1 MPYIWRYKRQL
12 TIASIALMVAA
23 AASLSIPV
31 ALRYLIDSGF
41 SAGNAGVV
49 DRYFVLLFLV
59 ASAMAFATAIRYYWV
74 TWIGERLVTD
84 LRHDVY
90 AHVLKM
96 SPVFFETTRTGEVLS
111 RLTTDTTLI
120 QTVVGSSVSIVLR
133 NAVMLAGG
141 LVMLMVTSPRLTG
154 MILLL
159 IPLVVVPILI
169 FGRQVRALS
178 RQSQDRVADTSSL
191 AQQIL
196 TSMSTVQAYGQ
207 EGFESG
213 RYRSAVESAFD
224 TAVLRTRSRAWM
236 TAAAIFLMFGAI
248 VLVLWLGAKAVIS
261 GDMTPGLLGQFL
273 LYALMTGGAMAA
285 LSESWG
291 EIQRAAGATERLM
304 ELLDT
309 VPAIQAPTQSTAMPP
324 VINGQ
329 VSFQGIE
336 FSYPAD
342 QARKVLSDFSLTVK
356 PGESVAL
363 VGPSGAGKSTVFQLL
378 LRFYDFNAGKLLI
391 DNVDI
396 CACDPRAVRE
406 CIAIV
411 PQEPVLFADTALENI
426 RYGRLDA
433 TDAEVH
439 EAARMAAAEEFIL
452 AQPGGYDCYLGERGV
467 RLSGGQKQRIA
478 IARAML
484 KNAPI
489 VLLDEA
495 TSALDAESE
504 QLVHAA
510 LNRLTENRTTLVI
523 AHRLA
528 TVREADRI
536 VVMEQGRIIATGTH
550 DELVQQGGLYARLAK
565 LQFSDAQ
572 NAGA

>member
-1 MPYIWRYKRQL
+1 M
-12 TIASIALMVAA
+12 ANAA
-23 AASLSIPV
+23 
-31 ALRYLIDSGF
+31 
-41 SAGNAGVV
+41 VV
-49 DRYFVLLFLV
+49 DRYFIGLFGV
-59 ASAMAFATAIRYYWV
+59 ASVLAFATAIRYFWV
-74 TWIGERLVTD
+74 TWIGERLVMD

-120 QTVVGSSVSIVLR
+120 QAVIGSSVSIVLR
-133 NAVMLAGG
+133 NTLLLVGG
-141 LVMLMVTSPRLTG
+141 LLMLMVTSPSLTG

-159 IPLVVVPILI
+159 IPLVVVPII
-169 FGRQVRALS
+169 AFGRKVRALS

-191 AQQIL
+191 AQEVI

-207 EGFESG
+207 ELYESG
-213 RYRSAVESAFD
+213 RYLLAVENAFK
-224 TAVLRTRSRAWM
+224 TAILRTRSRAWL
-236 TAAAIFLMFGAI
+236 TAIAIFLMFGAI
-248 VLVLWLGAKAVIS
+248 VLVLWFGAQAVMA
-261 GDMTPGLLGQFL
+261 DEMTPGLLGQFL
-273 LYALMTGGAMAA
+273 LYALMTGSAMAS

-309 VPAIQAPTQSTAMPP
+309 VPIIQAPPQRIEMPP
-324 VINGQ
+324 DSRGE
-329 VSFQGIE
+329 VSFHNIQ
-336 FSYPAD
+336 FSYPSD
-342 QARKVLSDFSLTVK
+342 STRQVLTDFSLTIK
-356 PGESVAL
+356 PGETVAL

-378 LRFYDFNAGKLLI
+378 LRFYDFSAGKLLI
-391 DNVDI
+391 DNIDA
-396 CACDPRAVRE
+396 CACDPLAVRQR
-406 CIAIV
+406 IAIV
-411 PQEPVLFADTALENI
+411 PQEPVLFADSALENI

-433 TDAEVH
+433 SDAEVH

-452 AQPGGYDCYLGERGV
+452 AQPEGYNCFLGERGV

-478 IARAML
+478 IARAIL

-504 QLVHAA
+504 QLVQQA
-510 LNRLTENRTTLVI
+510 LNRLTRNRTTIVI

-536 VVMEQGRIIATGTH
+536 IVMQQGRIIATGTH
-550 DELVQQGGLYARLAK
+550 DELVEQDGLYARLAR
-565 LQFSDAQ
+565 LQFSDSPDA
-572 NAGA
+572 AI

>member
-1 MPYIWRYKRQL
+1 
-12 TIASIALMVAA
+12 MVAA

-49 DRYFVLLFLV
+49 HRYFMLLFAV
-59 ASAMAFATAIRYYWV
+59 ASAMAFATAVRYYWV

-120 QTVVGSSVSIVLR
+120 QTVIGSSVSIVLR
-133 NAVMLAGG
+133 NAVTLVGG
-141 LVMLMVTSPRLTG
+141 LLMLMVTSPRLTG
-154 MILLL
+154 IILLL

-191 AQQIL
+191 AQQVL

-224 TAVLRTRSRAWM
+224 TAILRTRSRAWL

-248 VLVLWLGAKAVIS
+248 VLVLWLGAQAVIT

-273 LYALMTGGAMAA
+273 LYALMTGAAMAA

-304 ELLDT
+304 ELLDA
-309 VPAIQAPTQSTAMPP
+309 VPAIQAPKQNAVMPP

-329 VSFQGIE
+329 VSFQNID

-342 QARKVLSDFSLTVK
+342 QTRKVLTDFSLTVK
-356 PGESVAL
+356 PGDSVAL

-378 LRFYDFNAGKLLI
+378 LRFYDFNAGRLLI
-391 DNVDI
+391 DDVDI
-396 CACDPRAVRE
+396 CTRDPRSVRE
-406 CIAIV
+406 HIAIV

-433 TDAEVH
+433 SDAEVH

-452 AQPGGYDCYLGERGV
+452 AQPGGYDCFLGERGV

-510 LNRLTENRTTLVI
+510 LNRLTKNRTTLVI

-550 DELVQQGGLYARLAK
+550 DALVQQDGLYARLAK
-565 LQFSDAQ
+565 LQFSDT
-572 NAGA
+572 